1 MYFRFVEFPG
11 DRALGFATCWDGETF
26 PFQEFCK
33 IPSRCFGTRRVTIVK
48 NLIFLS
54 FFFKKKNP
62 KEYREAFKSTAVVG
76 GCAFC
81 MDTTVHSI
89 SWSALGVTF
98 NKMSCFNSFK
108 KDQLNCKDECNV
120 SPSCKMACLPYSS
133 AEGIYWERG
142 EWGRSW
148 SICGLN
154 QITGGTGL
162 CIPESRMIT
171 CPYMVPGEQIEVIH
185 LNK

>member
-11 DRALGFATCWDGETF
+11 DRALSFATCWDGETF

-33 IPSRCFGTRRVTIVK
+33 IPSRCFGTWRVTIVK

-54 FFFKKKNP
+54 FFLKKNP
-62 KEYREAFKSTAVVG
+62 KNTEK
-76 GCAFC
+76 
-81 MDTTVHSI
+81 HS
-89 SWSALGVTF
+89 SLQLWWEDVRSAWTPRYIPSHGMPLVWHLT
-98 NKMSCFNSFK
+98 KMSCFNSFK

-120 SPSCKMACLPYSS
+120 NPSCKMACLPYSS
-133 AEGIYWERG
+133 AEGIYWQRG